1 MAENG
6 KYTANPYYRF
16 FREARFPMALAT
28 IDGSI
33 IKANADFRRLYQ
45 SIWGA
50 PLSSAQGS
58 FQDMLA
64 RCDAPEFS
72 RVFSELTGGL
82 LNWVELEDLLEDYKG
97 ENHWL
102 RIVAW
107 IISASP
113 DAPKEVQGPF
123 IGIIIREETK
133 ERQQE
138 RRLREGKATAEEAV
152 EARGRFLANM
162 SHEIRTPIQTIIGM
176 IELLQ
181 DTRLDR
187 EQTEYARQVKFSA
200 EVLLSLINDILD
212 YSKIEAGKM
221 ELEYTDFDLGETIE
235 QAVEMI
241 AMEAHKKDLEIIEDI
256 PPETDI
262 IIKGDP
268 NKFRQIVIN
277 LVKNAVKF
285 TKEGSVVISARL
297 EELNGK
303 EAVRVA
309 VADTGIG
316 ISEENRKQL
325 FSTFFQGDPSNTRR
339 FGGTG
344 LGLSISHNLVELMRG
359 TIEMVPNEGG
369 GSIFRF
375 IIPLERSDQTKT
387 PLALPAGAGGKML
400 VVD

>member
-1 MAENG
+1 MAETS
-6 KYTANPYYRF
+6 KPAANPYFRF
-16 FREARFPMALAT
+16 FREARFPMALSD
-28 IDGSI
+28 IEGHI
-33 IKANADFRRLYQ
+33 IKANGEFHRLYH

-50 PLSSAQGS
+50 PFGFAREP

-64 RCDAPEFS
+64 RRNVPEFS
-72 RVFSELTGGL
+72 AVILELRDKTLAWAEEEYL
-82 LNWVELEDLLEDYKG
+82 LDDYRG
-97 ENHWL
+97 DSHWL
-102 RIVAW
+102 RIIAW
-107 IISASP
+107 IIGAVP
-113 DAPKEVQGPF
+113 GVPEGIEGPF

-138 RRLREGKATAEEAV
+138 RRLRESKANAEEAV
-152 EARGRFLANM
+152 EAKGRFLANM

-176 IELLQ
+176 TELLQ
-181 DTRLDR
+181 DTSLDR
-187 EQTEYARQVKFSA
+187 EQAEYSRQVKFSA

-221 ELEYTDFDLGETIE
+221 ELERIEFDLAETIE

-241 AMEAHKKDLEIIEDI
+241 SMEAHKKGLEIIEDL

-262 IIKGDP
+262 LIRGDP

-285 TKEGSVVISARL
+285 TREGSVVISARL
-297 EELNGK
+297 LEADGK
-303 EAVRVA
+303 ETVRVA

-316 ISEENRKQL
+316 IPEENRKQL

-344 LGLSISHNLVELMRG
+344 LGLSISRNLVELMKG
-359 TIEMVPNEGG
+359 NLEMVPNEG
-369 GSIFRF
+369 
-375 IIPLERSDQTKT
+375 
-387 PLALPAGAGGKML
+387 
-400 VVD
+400 